1 MIRTLAIALTIATW
15 LTASPVLPLAASS
28 ALAATED
35 SRPYDQKL
43 MRLAEL
49 LGALHYLRALCG
61 ADDGEKWRK
70 ATSELIRSE
79 GTSAL
84 RKATIARRFNRG
96 YRGYSRTYRRCTG
109 SAKATISRFIVEAVG
124 ISDELLKLA
133 K

>member
-1 MIRTLAIALTIATW
+1 VIRTLMTMLAMAIL
-15 LTASPVLPLAASS
+15 LGVSPVSPAVVSPAR
-28 ALAATED
+28 AATED
-35 SRPYDQKL
+35 TRPYDQKL

-61 ADDGEKWRK
+61 ADDGQKWRE

-96 YRGYSRTYRRCTG
+96 YRGYSRTYRQCTA
-109 SAKATISRFIVEAVG
+109 SAKTTISRFIVEAVT

>member
-1 MIRTLAIALTIATW
+1 MRSTVTTL
-15 LTASPVLPLAASS
+15 LAALVLVVAPVAPQPSGH
-28 ALAATED
+28 ARAANDD

-43 MRLAEL
+43 MRLAEI

-61 ADDGEKWRK
+61 AEDGQKWRE

-96 YRGYSRTYRRCTG
+96 YRGYSRTYRHCTG
-109 SAKATISRFIVEAVG
+109 SAKTTISRFVVEAVT
-124 ISDELLKLA
+124 ISEDLLKLA

>member
-1 MIRTLAIALTIATW
+1 MLAIALLLGVSPAP
-15 LTASPVLPLAASS
+15 LVSVRTAY
-28 ALAATED
+28 AATED
-35 SRPYDQKL
+35 ARPYDQKL

-49 LGALHYLRALCG
+49 LGAIHYLRALCG
-61 ADDGEKWRK
+61 SDDGQKWRD

-79 GTSAL
+79 GTSAI

-96 YRGYSRTYRRCTG
+96 YRSYSRTYRRCTG
-109 SAKATISRFIVEAVG
+109 SAKATISRFIVEAVT

>member
-1 MIRTLAIALTIATW
+1 MNRTIIVPVLIAVV
-15 LTASPVLPLAASS
+15 LTASPAAIGPGGN
-28 ALAATED
+28 AHAATDD

-43 MRLAEL
+43 MRLAEI

-61 ADDGEKWRK
+61 ANDGQKWRE
-70 ATSELIRSE
+70 ATSDLIRSE

-96 YRGYSRTYRRCTG
+96 YRSYGRTYRSCTG
-109 SAKATISRFIVEAVG
+109 SAKTTISRFVVEAVT
-124 ISDELLKLA
+124 ISEELLKLA